1 MPAASLFKGPIS
13 EISAQTKTMR
23 KAKSKVHL
31 ISGTAD
37 EVEAAFYEAMQVGD
51 IDRLMACW
59 ADEDDVV
66 CIHPGGAR
74 LVGCSAIRSAFEGMF
89 ANGALR
95 VHPERIRKIESMSS
109 VVHTLVERVEMIA
122 AEGPMQAFLLA
133 TNAYFKTPQGWRMVA
148 HHVSRGSEHLMDDAE
163 KVTYVLH

>member
-1 MPAASLFKGPIS
+1 MLAAFLFKNPIS

-95 VHPERIRKIESMSS
+95 VCGGPIRVGNRQTKP
-109 VVHTLVERVEMIA
+109 VA
-122 AEGPMQAFLLA
+122 PAF
-133 TNAYFKTPQGWRMVA
+133 T
-148 HHVSRGSEHLMDDAE
+148 HLFCI
-163 KVTYVLH
+163 T